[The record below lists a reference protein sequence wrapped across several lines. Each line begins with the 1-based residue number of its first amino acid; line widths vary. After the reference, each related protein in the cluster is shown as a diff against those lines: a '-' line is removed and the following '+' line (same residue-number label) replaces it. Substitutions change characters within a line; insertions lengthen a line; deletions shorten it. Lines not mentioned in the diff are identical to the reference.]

1 MDWQIFLLYLKK
13 IQNKEKLSNW
23 WDAFKT
29 LPHKLKI
36 VFSIYFFDLLIMIIC
51 AIISARVEKVSIILW
66 ISMVIIVILTFIIC
80 TSSYEDVKRTIN
92 EKRSHHKLIMNI
104 LKSEGVIKKN
114 QIKQLHKRLT
124 LRLNKHK
131 ESNQKIE
138 KYIITSFQILII
150 PFLLMIMSNVFGLD
164 GEFENKIIL
173 CFVLLLLTI
182 SFSIIIIMI
191 LNIISFICS
200 RQFADLELFLSLLQ
214 DILDYEFEIENSDI
228 I

>member
-29 LPHKLKI
+29 LPRKLKI
-36 VFSIYFFDLLIMIIC
+36 VFSIYFLDLLIMIIC
-51 AIISARVEKVSIILW
+51 AIISDRVEKVSIILW
-66 ISMVIIVILTFIIC
+66 ISMVILTFIIC
-80 TSSYEDVKRTIN
+80 TSSYEDVKRTID

-182 SFSIIIIMI
+182 SFSIIIIMLI
-191 LNIISFICS
+191 NIISFICS

-228 I
+228 L

>member
-1 MDWQIFLLYLKK
+1 
-13 IQNKEKLSNW
+13 
-23 WDAFKT
+23 
-29 LPHKLKI
+29 
-36 VFSIYFFDLLIMIIC
+36 MIIC

-164 GEFENKIIL
+164 GEFGNKIIL
-173 CFVLLLLTI
+173 CFGLLLLTI
-182 SFSIIIIMI
+182 SFSIIIIML